1 MTVVLVEGESDRA
14 AIEALAARRGLATP
28 AVVVLGGAHAARR
41 VAAEVR
47 SSTPGVRLVGL
58 VDAGERDVVAPWVD
72 EVAVC
77 DRDLEDELIRALG
90 VDRALAVLAGEGEL
104 ASFGTLQ
111 RQPAQ
116 RERSTTDQLRRFLGG
131 RSGNKAR
138 YATLLVAALA
148 DDEVPAPLEAV
159 LASL

>member
-1 MTVVLVEGESDRA
+1 MTVVLVEGESDCA
-14 AIEALAARRGLATP
+14 AIVALARRRGLAP
-28 AVVVLGGAHAARR
+28 PRVVVLGGAHAARR
-41 VAAEVR
+41 VATALRASE
-47 SSTPGVRLVGL
+47 PDERLVGL
-58 VDAGERDVVAPWVD
+58 VDAGERSVVEPHVD
-72 EVAVC
+72 AVLVC

-90 VDRALAVLAGEGEL
+90 VERVLGILEAEGER

-138 YATLLVAALA
+138 YATLLVDALDDAAM
-148 DDEVPAPLEAV
+148 PAPLAAT
-159 LASL
+159 LDA